1 MEVRNLKFSDVV
13 EAFYNPRKHL
23 KKTDK
28 AYIDIKNS
36 IETYGVVEPM
46 VVNEV
51 TMRLVSGHQRL
62 QVLRDLGYE
71 DGEFSIVH
79 IEDPTEEKALN
90 ISLNKIKGKFD
101 NTKLYDVLRE
111 IKDDIDITE
120 LGFEMDEIEN
130 ILGESDDEGLLDEGG
145 DIELDERPLNTKVS
159 SVLFRLGK
167 SLTYN
172 VSAEDYR
179 EIERSCIE
187 AGCFTDLEIAQEL
200 KNRLL
205 YDTVN
210 QS

>member
-1 MEVRNLKFSDVV
+1 MEVRTLKFGDVV

-28 AYIDIKNS
+28 AYADIKNS

-51 TMRLVSGHQRL
+51 TMRLVSGHQRM
-62 QVLRDLGYE
+62 QVLRDLGFKE
-71 DGEFSIVH
+71 GEFSIVH

-130 ILGESDDEGLLDEGG
+130 ILGESNDEDPLEEGG

-205 YDTVN
+205 YDKVN